1 MTTDKKTY
9 PGVILLPWITI
20 KEPVKVGRYSL
31 ISTDELEFSSKRLES
46 RFRAF
51 LGRHRNRQ
59 GEPVTQAVVMA
70 IDGNGVLDVSEDE
83 INDATSWIPVFFVLA
98 NEAAAFRRNL
108 AVAENFDWIFHTL
121 APVEKGIVLETGSVL
136 KERGYLGPSQKVSF
150 QIPAAAN
157 AECIVAADSL
167 IAAALDAAIASDDS
181 VTPNVIRRSA
191 ELLLQS
197 FINDQRISSQ
207 TRLLLTFFALE
218 TILEADDRRAFRELI
233 DEWCGTTGEPT
244 QPCDVRTRRRGRDV
258 WLKLALTEK
267 QIWSN
272 EFYELRNRI
281 THEPVTDRDLEYENG
296 QQHFWI
302 AFDFYRVALNRRLS
316 GHGSFVS
323 LVDVEKNDAGEFEL
337 KRTSFRR
344 KQDVDGDC
352 SAGSQGKWRLKLS
365 RTMLKRRPNGRSA
378 PLRLRQAVVEA
389 TAGRTEEWTVGKA
402 RRPQRGGARRT
413 NRPSYPSRSPRRRLR
428 QQLPRHPSPASPT
441 AAIPIG
447 PMEVGVENAVG
458 AAVGGDVTRVP
469 SMRVN
474 NENRRRES
482 LASEIRRRCALRLGM
497 VTTTGAGGPHHRD
510 QTVVSE
516 RSARMKATSAV
527 SITTRGDPGG
537 AICSQT
543 GRATTT
549 AGVASPPTQSIPR
562 RSQRTAQLNRRAGW
576 GLASLAR
583 RRVGHPSCC

>member
-20 KEPVKVGRYSL
+20 KNPVKVGRYSL
-31 ISTDELEFSSKRLES
+31 ISTDKLEFSSKRLES

-59 GEPVTQAVVMA
+59 GEPVTEAVVMA

-83 INDATSWIPVFFVLA
+83 INDATSWIPVFFVLT

-150 QIPAAAN
+150 QIPGAAN
-157 AECIVAADSL
+157 AECIVAADKQ
-167 IAAALDAAIASDDS
+167 IAAALDTAISSDDS

-233 DEWCGTTGEPT
+233 DEWCGTQSESTR
-244 QPCDVRTRRRGRDV
+244 PCDVRTRRRGRDV

-267 QIWSN
+267 QIWAN

-323 LVDVEKNDAGEFEL
+323 LVDVERNDAGEFEL

-344 KQDVDGDC
+344 KQDVEQGLVGRKPRQVAAEIIEDAAEASTQPAADSPAVTAGGGGSNGRPSGGMDGRT
-352 SAGSQGKWRLKLS
+352 SAAAPTDGSSPEQPTVASEPVVAEAVASEAPQTPVAGDSNGSEPDRPDGSGRRKRRRRRGGRGRNKGPGDEGQQRDPTSDPTSKDPVQREPAPTRTEPKAGNDNRGGRQPSPRPNRGDRTIGADEGDQRGVDHNQRRSRFGDLFPS
-365 RTMLKRRPNGRSA
+365 RTRNNYG
-378 PLRLRQAVVEA
+378 
-389 TAGRTEEWTVGKA
+389 
-402 RRPQRGGARRT
+402 
-413 NRPSYPSRSPRRRLR
+413 RRR
-428 QQLPRHPSPASPT
+428 
-441 AAIPIG
+441 
-447 PMEVGVENAVG
+447 
-458 AAVGGDVTRVP
+458 
-469 SMRVN
+469 
-474 NENRRRES
+474 
-482 LASEIRRRCALRLGM
+482 
-497 VTTTGAGGPHHRD
+497 
-510 QTVVSE
+510 
-516 RSARMKATSAV
+516 
-527 SITTRGDPGG
+527 
-537 AICSQT
+537 
-543 GRATTT
+543 
-549 AGVASPPTQSIPR
+549 
-562 RSQRTAQLNRRAGW
+562 
-576 GLASLAR
+576 
-583 RRVGHPSCC
+583 

>member
-59 GEPVTQAVVMA
+59 GEPVTQAVMMA

-323 LVDVEKNDAGEFEL
+323 LVDVKKNDAGEFEL

-344 KQDVDGDC
+344 KQDVDRGLFGRKPRQVAAEIIEDDAEA
-352 SAGSQGKWRLKLS
+352 SAERAIGAPAAAAGGGRS
-365 RTMLKRRPNGRSA
+365 NGRPDGGMDGRKSA
-378 PLRLRQAVVEA
+378 AP
-389 TAGRTEEWTVGKA
+389 
-402 RRPQRGGARRT
+402 P
-413 NRPSYPSRSPRRRLR
+413 
-428 QQLPRHPSPASPT
+428 
-441 AAIPIG
+441 
-447 PMEVGVENAVG
+447 
-458 AAVGGDVTRVP
+458 
-469 SMRVN
+469 
-474 NENRRRES
+474 
-482 LASEIRRRCALRLGM
+482 
-497 VTTTGAGGPHHRD
+497 AGGSSSD
-510 QTVVSE
+510 QPAVVSE
-516 RSARMKATSAV
+516 
-527 SITTRGDPGG
+527 P
-537 AICSQT
+537 
-543 GRATTT
+543 
-549 AGVASPPTQSIPR
+549 VASEAVASAAPETSVSGEPNGSDPDRPDGSGRRKRRRRRGGRGRNKGPVDEGQQREPTSREPGQRDPAPMRAEARDGSDNRGGRPPSPRPNRGERTVGADEGDQRGVDHNQR
-562 RSQRTAQLNRRAGW
+562 RSRWGDLFPNRPRNNYG
-576 GLASLAR
+576 R
-583 RRVGHPSCC
+583 RR